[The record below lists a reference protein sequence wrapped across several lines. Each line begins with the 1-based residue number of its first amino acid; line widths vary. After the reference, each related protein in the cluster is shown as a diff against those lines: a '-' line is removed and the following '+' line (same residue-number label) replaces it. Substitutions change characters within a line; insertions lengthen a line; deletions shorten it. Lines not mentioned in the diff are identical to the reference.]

1 LYVAVGIPG
10 IMCLQRLGWLGMYRS
25 ERKDHPDQRAYFV
38 DCAIALAIVLS
49 LIITSAVASEG
60 GQRPVIAATNAAGT
74 SANSAQASATPSVPT
89 VGTWYNVSPSG
100 PGGAAVQTVGADPT
114 HPGTLYA
121 AFDAAGIY
129 KSTDYGQ
136 TWRGPINTGAN
147 GVTVGRAGGSGITVG
162 NNGVI
167 YFASIRNVSGGAFG
181 LFKSTDGGVDWKL
194 ENVAPAERGGT
205 PIPVG
210 QQDLYYPQIDPY
222 NANHLI
228 ITGHESN
235 WIAESTDG
243 GVTWTALNEPPPSP
257 ATGTAFMYFINTGVA
272 GTAGNHSSGGTANTW
287 IWIAQGVGGGAGATW
302 TQPSSFPNSSWTWG
316 AGQFA
321 VVNDGTHN
329 ILIGAMWV
337 NGIWRYVEP

>member
-1 LYVAVGIPG
+1 
-10 IMCLQRLGWLGMYRS
+10 
-25 ERKDHPDQRAYFV
+25 
-38 DCAIALAIVLS
+38 
-49 LIITSAVASEG
+49 
-60 GQRPVIAATNAAGT
+60 
-74 SANSAQASATPSVPT
+74 
-89 VGTWYNVSPSG
+89 
-100 PGGAAVQTVGADPT
+100 
-114 HPGTLYA
+114 
-121 AFDAAGIY
+121 
-129 KSTDYGQ
+129 
-136 TWRGPINTGAN
+136 
-147 GVTVGRAGGSGITVG
+147 
-162 NNGVI
+162 VI

-205 PIPVG
+205 PMPVG

-257 ATGTAFMYFINTGVA
+257 VTGTAFMYFVNTGVA

-287 IWIAQGVGGGAGATW
+287 IWIAQGVGGGNGTWRTTNGSTSWKQVNNNEHGHGTSSMYQPYYANGSGTPGTIFMDGFYFGNGGSGSYSAGIIYSLDYGATWQWAGSNSQYGSFGQNVINGTSKNIYSNNGAALNVGSLLTASPNLGTGATW